1 MTLDQLHLFLA
12 IHQHRSLSRAGRALG
27 LSPATV
33 SERLKALEAHLSA
46 RLFDRQGR
54 GVSPTSASEAL
65 RPFVERAL
73 DVLRQGQDAVRAAAE
88 GGAGGAAIAATV
100 TSGAYLLG
108 PALAEFQRTHPQIE
122 IRVRSAHSWDSP
134 GLLLDGLVDLALIS
148 GPNTHPG
155 LESIAGFTSPLV
167 LVAGRAHPTVQQLW
181 TRSDLARQAW
191 ITSYWGP
198 AAVRFIEHVRSGV
211 VDAGPIQELSPVELV
226 KGMLTGGTRISLL
239 PLLAA
244 RRELSSGELV
254 ALRTGPDVPRL
265 PAWEIT
271 LLRRRNRPVSPAA
284 NALAEVLA
292 ARLPL
297 LCAPNDVQ
305 PDSRPA

>member
-1 MTLDQLHLFLA
+1 MTLDQLQLFLS
-12 IHQHRSLSRAGRALG
+12 ITQHRSLTRAGRALG

-33 SERLKALEAHLSA
+33 SERLKALETDLGA

-54 GVSPTSASEAL
+54 GVSPTPAGEAL
-65 RPFVERAL
+65 RPYVERAL
-73 DVLRQGQDAVRAAAE
+73 DVLRQGQDAVRAAAQ
-88 GGAGGAAIAATV
+88 GSAGGVAIAATV

-108 PALAEFQRTHPQIE
+108 PALAEFQRTHPQVE

-155 LESIAGFTSPLV
+155 LETIAGFTSPLV
-167 LVAGRAHPTVQQLW
+167 LVAGRAHPAVQRRS
-181 TRSDLARQAW
+181 TRDELARQTW

-198 AAVRFIEHVRSGV
+198 AAARFIEDVRAGV
-211 VDAGPIQELSPVELV
+211 ADAGPIQELSPVELV
-226 KGMLTGGTRISLL
+226 KGMLAGGTRISLL

-244 RRELSSGELV
+244 QRELRGGELV
-254 ALRTGPDVPRL
+254 ALRFEPDVPRL

-271 LLRRRNRPVSPAA
+271 LLRRRNRVISPAA
-284 NALAEVLA
+284 AALAEVLA
-292 ARLPL
+292 ARLPA
-297 LCAPNDVQ
+297 LCEPNDHRLI
-305 PDSRPA
+305 DRAA